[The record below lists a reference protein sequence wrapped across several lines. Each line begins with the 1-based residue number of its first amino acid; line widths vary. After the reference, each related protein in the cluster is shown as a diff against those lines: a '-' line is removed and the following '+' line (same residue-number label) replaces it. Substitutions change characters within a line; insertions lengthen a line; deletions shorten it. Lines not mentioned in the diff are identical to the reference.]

1 MYIKYS
7 EGNFLFLGTYKFA
20 ARILNHNEKNNTN
33 QNESRILY
41 INETHQKFMK
51 KHLNIKLNKTSCENL
66 VNLLNV
72 YKKFYLDYI

>member
-33 QNESRILY
+33 QNES
-41 INETHQKFMK
+41 MK
-51 KHLNIKLNKTSCENL
+51 HIRNLWKNIW
-66 VNLLNV
+66 
-72 YKKFYLDYI
+72 I